1 MATFRNN
8 SNRKDEPSPIRALQ
22 VDKLPLEAQEQE
34 QEQEHEQVMLEDA
47 VPNHQMCTTME
58 RTERSAK
65 TTFKTLA
72 DIRRE
77 YRETPAEQRRQH
89 KETMDELDSMRA
101 RLDKMFATL
110 DMIFNN
116 LDTIDR
122 HLNRR
127 DSAVCFEVE

>member
-1 MATFRNN
+1 MASFRNN
-8 SNRKDEPSPIRALQ
+8 SNQKDEPSPIPALQ

-34 QEQEHEQVMLEDA
+34 QQHEQVMLEDA
-47 VPNHQMCTTME
+47 VPNHQMCTPME

-65 TTFKTLA
+65 TTFNTLA

-89 KETMDELDSMRA
+89 KETMDEIDSMRA
-101 RLDKMFATL
+101 RLDRMFATL
-110 DMIFNN
+110 DTIFND
-116 LDTIDR
+116 LDTVDR